1 MKKEKIKKNKKK
13 LQKERLKKKVIILGI
28 IVFIILVV
36 SFFAPYLVPHDPYL
50 SNPAMMKQAPNSEF
64 WFGTDYLG
72 RCVFSRVLQGAR
84 TSIFATLVLVIISF
98 VIGST
103 IGIISGYYGGFID
116 NILMRVTDILLSVP
130 QMVLAIAVAGVLG
143 GSLINALIAIGV
155 TSWTSYARLARSH
168 AMRIKNLPYINS
180 CRMTGCSD
188 LHILLTH
195 VFPNLVGSMLVNATM
210 EIGTTM
216 LSIAGL
222 SFLGLGVAPPKA
234 EWGSMV
240 SEGRSYLQLAPWTV
254 FAPAIAIL
262 LTVMLFNYFG
272 ESVCDLANSSEV

>member
-1 MKKEKIKKNKKK
+1 MK
-13 LQKERLKKKVIILGI
+13 KERLKRKAIILGI
-28 IVFIILVV
+28 IVFIVLII
-36 SFFAPYLVPHDPYL
+36 SFFAPYFVPKDPYATNAAL
-50 SNPAMMKQAPNSEF
+50 VRQAPSAEYI
-64 WFGTDYLG
+64 FGTDHLG

-84 TSIFATLVLVIISF
+84 TSIFATLMLVIISF
-98 VIGST
+98 IIGTAIGVIC
-103 IGIISGYYGGFID
+103 GYYGGFVD
-116 NILMRVTDILLSVP
+116 NILMRITDILLSLP
-130 QMVLAIAVAGVLG
+130 QMVLAIAVAGILG
-143 GSLINALIAIGV
+143 GSLMNALIAIGV

-168 AMRIKNLPYINS
+168 TMRIKNLPYINA

-188 LHILLTH
+188 FHILILH
-195 VFPNLVGSMLVNATM
+195 VFPNLIGSMLVNATL

-222 SFLGLGVAPPKA
+222 SFLGLGVAPPQA

-240 SEGRSYLQLAPWTV
+240 SEGRAFLQLAPWTV

-272 ESVCDLANSSEV
+272 ESVCDLANANEV